1 MKKNDIWSFK
11 NIDEYF
17 DPRFGLVYKDFGN
30 NAFEIVLCSTD
41 YDHLSE
47 EDIVIP
53 AEETNLEYSIIAHSD
68 MIFPIYKS
76 DKKLNKKIGTLSDNA
91 LQQIGL
97 IRKDIKEA
105 EKSEIRFRVGG
116 PIFYRSD
123 KRYFMK
129 LTNLEFVNHYSEN
142 SFQKLLL
149 DIPDNVVPFITYKS
163 ENNMFDE
170 MLNIKGREQADLISR
185 QFLALQDRKFK
196 YQDYIHQVTD
206 DEDVTVSINF
216 ESMERDIRKV
226 LVA

>member
-76 DKKLNKKIGTLSDNA
+76 DKKLNKKIGTLSDTA

-97 IRKDIKEA
+97 IRKDIKET
-105 EKSEIRFRVGG
+105 EKSEIRFQVGG

-206 DEDVTVSINF
+206 DEDITVSINF

>member
-1 MKKNDIWSFK
+1 MKNNDIWSFK

-97 IRKDIKEA
+97 IRKDIKET

-170 MLNIKGREQADLISR
+170 MVNIKGREQADLISR

-206 DEDVTVSINF
+206 DDDITVSINF

>member
-1 MKKNDIWSFK
+1 MKNNDIWSFK

-97 IRKDIKEA
+97 IRKDIKET

-149 DIPDNVVPFITYKS
+149 DIPDNVIPFITYKS

-206 DEDVTVSINF
+206 DEDITVSINF

>member
-97 IRKDIKEA
+97 IRKDIKET

-149 DIPDNVVPFITYKS
+149 DIPDNVIPFITYKS

-206 DEDVTVSINF
+206 DEDITVSINF

>member
-53 AEETNLEYSIIAHSD
+53 AEETGLEYSIIAHSD

-97 IRKDIKEA
+97 IRKDIKET

-170 MLNIKGREQADLISR
+170 MVNIKGREQADLISR

-206 DEDVTVSINF
+206 DDDITVSINF

>member
-47 EDIVIP
+47 EDIIIP

-76 DKKLNKKIGTLSDNA
+76 DKKLNKKIGTLSDTA

-97 IRKDIKEA
+97 IRKDIKET

-206 DEDVTVSINF
+206 DEDVTLSINF

>member
-91 LQQIGL
+91 LQQISL
-97 IRKDIKEA
+97 IRKDIKET

-206 DEDVTVSINF
+206 DEDITVSINF

>member
-1 MKKNDIWSFK
+1 MKNNDIWSFK

-17 DPRFGLVYKDFGN
+17 DSRFVLVYKEFGN
-30 NAFEIVLCSTD
+30 NAFEIILCSTD

-97 IRKDIKEA
+97 IRKDIKET

-149 DIPDNVVPFITYKS
+149 DIPDNVIPFITYKS

-206 DEDVTVSINF
+206 DEDITVSINF

>member
-17 DPRFGLVYKDFGN
+17 VPRFGLVYKDFGN

-47 EDIVIP
+47 EDIIIP

-97 IRKDIKEA
+97 IRKDIKET

-206 DEDVTVSINF
+206 DEDITVSINF

>member
-47 EDIVIP
+47 EDIIIP

-97 IRKDIKEA
+97 IRKDIKET

-206 DEDVTVSINF
+206 DEDITVSINF

>member
-53 AEETNLEYSIIAHSD
+53 AEETGLEYSIIAHSD

-97 IRKDIKEA
+97 IRKDIKET

-206 DEDVTVSINF
+206 DEDITVSINF

>member
-97 IRKDIKEA
+97 IRKDIKES

>member
-1 MKKNDIWSFK
+1 MKNNDIWSFK

-97 IRKDIKEA
+97 IRKDIKET

-170 MLNIKGREQADLISR
+170 MVNIKGREQADLISR

-206 DEDVTVSINF
+206 DEDITVSINF

>member
-53 AEETNLEYSIIAHSD
+53 AEETSLEYSIIAHSD

-76 DKKLNKKIGTLSDNA
+76 DKKLNKKIGNLSDNA

-97 IRKDIKEA
+97 IRKDIIET

-149 DIPDNVVPFITYKS
+149 DIPDNVVPFLTYKS

-206 DEDVTVSINF
+206 DEDITVSINF

>member
-17 DPRFGLVYKDFGN
+17 NPRFGLVYKDFGN

-97 IRKDIKEA
+97 IRKDIKET

-170 MLNIKGREQADLISR
+170 MVNIKGREQADLISR

-206 DEDVTVSINF
+206 DDDITVSINF

>member
-1 MKKNDIWSFK
+1 MKNNDIWSFK

-17 DPRFGLVYKDFGN
+17 DSRFGLVYKDFGN
-30 NAFEIVLCSTD
+30 NAFEIILCSTD

-97 IRKDIKEA
+97 IRKDIKET

-170 MLNIKGREQADLISR
+170 MVNIKGREQADLISR

-206 DEDVTVSINF
+206 DDDITVSINF

>member
-47 EDIVIP
+47 EDIIIP

-76 DKKLNKKIGTLSDNA
+76 DKKLNKKIGTLSDTA

-97 IRKDIKEA
+97 IRKDIKET

-206 DEDVTVSINF
+206 DEDITVSINF
-216 ESMERDIRKV
+216 ELMERDIRKV

>member
-47 EDIVIP
+47 EDIIIP

-76 DKKLNKKIGTLSDNA
+76 DKKLNKKIGTLSDTA

-97 IRKDIKEA
+97 IRKDIKET

-206 DEDVTVSINF
+206 DEDITVSINF

>member
-97 IRKDIKEA
+97 IRKDIKET

-170 MLNIKGREQADLISR
+170 MVNIKGREQADLISR

-206 DEDVTVSINF
+206 DDDITVSINF

>member
-53 AEETNLEYSIIAHSD
+53 AEETSLEYSIIAHSD

-97 IRKDIKEA
+97 IRKDIKET

-206 DEDVTVSINF
+206 DEDITVSINF

>member
-97 IRKDIKEA
+97 IRKDIKET

-206 DEDVTVSINF
+206 DEDVTLSINF

>member
-97 IRKDIKEA
+97 IRKDIKET

-206 DEDVTVSINF
+206 DEDITVSINF

>member
-1 MKKNDIWSFK
+1 MKNNDIWSFK

-97 IRKDIKEA
+97 IRKDIKET

-206 DEDVTVSINF
+206 DEDITVSINF

>member
-97 IRKDIKEA
+97 IRKDIKET